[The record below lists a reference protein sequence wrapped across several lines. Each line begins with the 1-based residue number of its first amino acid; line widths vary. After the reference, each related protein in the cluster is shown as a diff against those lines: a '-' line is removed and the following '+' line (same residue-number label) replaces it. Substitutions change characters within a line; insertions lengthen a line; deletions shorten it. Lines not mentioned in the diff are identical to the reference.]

1 MKLDINIRIFF
12 SALFL
17 LLLASA
23 FSATY
28 SYAAKPTTQATRAN
42 TSAFACTGNGTGT
55 ISTPG
60 TDECELQ
67 PDEQKLSWKRIDLC
81 TADPAEPTTTAAT
94 GLANCS
100 TFFRNDA
107 GAEVSVKK
115 GTGTQIGK
123 AADYFPVPHG
133 SYTHGIITMGTTFKY
148 KSSILFTGNMTDP
161 AGVESATCVT
171 KPSAGGTVFG
181 FQDNLNFANSNVDCS
196 ANAVAAETTI
206 GINTL
211 SMTSD
216 GQNCFHLKN
225 FIGADGIVAGYLV
238 EADGTLVDGVSDEDL
253 IAKGQTGC
261 QSGSSNG
268 ISSIVG
274 IMNFTKPIT
283 IGPSTAGIQI
293 KYNNTQGLKL
303 DLNGSDTFYKF
314 DVAFFD
320 FTLTPKKSRAR
331 GAWR

>member
-28 SYAAKPTTQATRAN
+28 SYAAKPSTQATRAN

-67 PDEQKLSWKRIDLC
+67 PDEQKLTWKRIDLC
-81 TADPAEPTTTAAT
+81 TADPVEPTASIAT

-100 TFFRNDA
+100 TFFRNDV

-123 AADYFPVPHG
+123 AADYSPMPHG
-133 SYTHGIITMGTTFKY
+133 TYTHGIITMGTTFKY
-148 KSSILFTGNMTDP
+148 KSSILFNGNMTDP
-161 AGVESATCVT
+161 AGVASTTCVT
-171 KPSAGGTVFG
+171 KPANGGTVFG
-181 FQDNLNFANSNVDCS
+181 FQDNLNFASSNVDCS
-196 ANAVAAETTI
+196 ADAVAAETTI

-225 FIGADGIVAGYLV
+225 FVGADGIVAGYLV
-238 EADGTLVDGVSDEDL
+238 EADGTLVDGVGADDQ
-253 IAKGQTGC
+253 IAVGQTGC

>member
-28 SYAAKPTTQATRAN
+28 SYAKKPGTDGIRKGE
-42 TSAFACTGNGTGT
+42 CGGNGTAT

-67 PDEQKLSWKRIDLC
+67 PDVQKLSWKRIDLC

-211 SMTSD
+211 SMTPD

-225 FIGADGIVAGYLV
+225 FDGADGIVAGYLV
-238 EADGTLVDGVSDEDL
+238 EADGTLVDGVGADDQ
-253 IAKGQTGC
+253 IAVGQTGC

-320 FTLTPKKSRAR
+320 FTLTPKRSRAR

>member
-28 SYAAKPTTQATRAN
+28 SYAKKPGTDGIRKGE
-42 TSAFACTGNGTGT
+42 CGGNGTAT

-67 PDEQKLSWKRIDLC
+67 PDVQKLSWKRIDLC

-161 AGVESATCVT
+161 AGVASATCVT

-211 SMTSD
+211 SMTDD

-238 EADGTLVDGVSDEDL
+238 EADGTLVDGVRADDQ
-253 IAKGQTGC
+253 IAVGQTGC

-320 FTLTPKKSRAR
+320 FTLTPKRSRAR